1 MMSKDIFEK
10 LIKKYTPEELV
21 EGYVFPAELSKA
33 EELILREEIRR
44 VREERLRQSG
54 EKERIFAD
62 LVRLKLQMRDYIQ
75 DRYFDPE
82 MHFGSFLLEYLR
94 IIRRSQKNL
103 ASEIGIHPSRLNR
116 ILHDRED
123 PNIELVYRL
132 EKHSGMLIPALLW
145 WRLLV
150 KKLEHYLKIDE
161 SVREREG
168 KKVKNELKLSA

>member
-1 MMSKDIFEK
+1 MNKDIFEK
-10 LIKKYTPEELV
+10 LSRRYSPEELA
-21 EGYVFPAELSKA
+21 EGYVFPTELSEA
-33 EELILREEIRR
+33 EARALREEIRR

-75 DRYFDPE
+75 DRHFDPD
-82 MHFGSFLLEYLR
+82 MHFGSFLGEYLR
-94 IIRRSQKNL
+94 IIGRSQKDL
-103 ASEIGIHPSRLNR
+103 AADIGIHPSRFNR

-132 EKHSGMLIPALLW
+132 EKHSDRVLPALLW

-150 KKLEHYLKIDE
+150 KKQEYHLKIDE
-161 SVREREG
+161 QARERAAR
-168 KKVKNELKLSA
+168 KVKNELKLSA